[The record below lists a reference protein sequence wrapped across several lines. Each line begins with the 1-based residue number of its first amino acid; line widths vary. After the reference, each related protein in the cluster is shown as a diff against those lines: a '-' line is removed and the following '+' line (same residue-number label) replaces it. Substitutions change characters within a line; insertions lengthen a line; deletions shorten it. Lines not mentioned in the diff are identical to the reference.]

1 MTVSRRARWLR
12 YLLIVAIVGT
22 LAVVSLPFIGS
33 SVGRWLVLTD
43 RLEPARAIVVLSG
56 HVPFRAVW
64 AATLYKE
71 GLSSEVW
78 ISRPVRTA
86 EERAMRHLG
95 LDVSTEEERNQR
107 VLERLGVP
115 SGAIR
120 VLNPGVLNTMEEVE
134 VIAREVRR
142 AGGERVIVVT
152 SGAHT
157 RRVKATWRTRV
168 GDAPQLIVQH
178 PVDEPFDPDHWWRRT
193 RDALDVS
200 REVFGLVNVW
210 AGFPVRPD
218 RSAADDDRG
227 QRLSER

>member
-1 MTVSRRARWLR
+1 MTVWRRAPWRR
-12 YLLIVAIVGT
+12 SVLILVIVGT
-22 LAVVSLPFIGS
+22 LVVVSLPSIAS
-33 SVGRWLVLTD
+33 VVGRWLVVAD
-43 RLEPARAIVVLSG
+43 RLEPARAVVVLSG

-78 ISRPVRTA
+78 VSRPVRTA
-86 EERAMRHLG
+86 EDMAMRELG
-95 LDVSTEEERNQR
+95 LDISTEEESNQR

-115 SGAIR
+115 AGAIR
-120 VLNPGVLNTMEEVE
+120 VLDPGVLNTMEEVDL
-134 VIAREVRR
+134 IARELRR

-157 RRVKATWRTRV
+157 RRVKATWRARV
-168 GDAPQLIVQH
+168 GNAPQLIVQH
-178 PVDEPFDPDHWWRRT
+178 PVDEPFNADHWWRRT

-218 RSAADDDRG
+218 RAEVAAARG
-227 QRLSER
+227 GR

>member
-1 MTVSRRARWLR
+1 MTVWRRAPWRR
-12 YLLIVAIVGT
+12 YVLILAIVGT
-22 LAVVSLPFIGS
+22 LAGISLPSIAS
-33 SVGRWLVLTD
+33 VVGRWLVVAD

-78 ISRPVRTA
+78 VSRPVRTA
-86 EERAMRHLG
+86 EDMAMRELG
-95 LDVSTEEERNQR
+95 LDISTEEESNQR

-115 SGAIR
+115 AGAIR
-120 VLNPGVLNTMEEVE
+120 VLDPGVLNTMEEVDL
-134 VIAREVRR
+134 IARELRR

-157 RRVKATWRTRV
+157 RRVKATWRARV
-168 GDAPQLIVQH
+168 GNAPQLIVQH
-178 PVDEPFDPDHWWRRT
+178 PVDEPFNADHWWRRT

-218 RSAADDDRG
+218 RAEVAAARG
-227 QRLSER
+227 GR

>member
-1 MTVSRRARWLR
+1 MTMLGRSRWLR
-12 YLLIVAIVGT
+12 YVVILASVVAWIAVLIPSAASAVA
-22 LAVVSLPFIGS
+22 
-33 SVGRWLVLTD
+33 RWLVVAD
-43 RLEPARAIVVLSG
+43 RLEPAQAIVVLSG

-78 ISRPVRTA
+78 VSRPVRTA
-86 EERAMRHLG
+86 EERAMRGLG

-115 SGAIR
+115 AGAIR
-120 VLNPGVLNTMEEVE
+120 ILDTGVLNTMEEVE

-142 AGGERVIVVT
+142 VGGERVIVVT

-157 RRVKATWRTRV
+157 RRVKATWRARV

-178 PVDEPFDPDHWWRRT
+178 PIEEPFDPERWWRRT

-200 REVFGLVNVW
+200 REVFGLMNVW

-218 RSAADDDRG
+218 RAEALAARG
-227 QRLSER
+227 NR

>member
-1 MTVSRRARWLR
+1 MTVWRRAPWRR
-12 YLLIVAIVGT
+12 SVLILVIVGT
-22 LAVVSLPFIGS
+22 LVVVSLPSIAS
-33 SVGRWLVLTD
+33 VVGRWLVVAD
-43 RLEPARAIVVLSG
+43 RLEPARAVVVLSG

-78 ISRPVRTA
+78 VSRPVRTA
-86 EERAMRHLG
+86 EDMAMRELG
-95 LDVSTEEERNQR
+95 LDISTEEEWNQR

-115 SGAIR
+115 AGAIR
-120 VLNPGVLNTMEEVE
+120 VLDPGVLNTMEEVDL
-134 VIAREVRR
+134 IARELRR
-142 AGGERVIVVT
+142 TGGERVIVVT

-157 RRVKATWRTRV
+157 RRVKATWRARV
-168 GDAPQLIVQH
+168 GNAPQLIVQH
-178 PVDEPFDPDHWWRRT
+178 PVDEPFNADHWWRRT

-218 RSAADDDRG
+218 RAEVAAARG
-227 QRLSER
+227 GR